1 MRKITLRRLLWPL
14 LLVLGSAISAFSSE
28 YGLTFTRDN
37 RTYRWNN
44 FLHYSGP
51 VGQSVQ
57 VNASGGLSKTLIKS
71 AVGSSGSD
79 RWQDNHSVSAG
90 FDYRLRE
97 WTTVGVNLAHEQ
109 SSVNRGEITTRTGT
123 LSSTIAFQPRPELRL
138 EQFVGGK
145 MDRKKQSNMDTR
157 EEGLNYGFTG
167 SWRPPVPH
175 LQTDLKVALSGD
187 RLTLGHSASRAL
199 TATVKRSLFRGARV
213 SFSFDDQQEGR
224 TNLFGP
230 ADEAILKRQD
240 RINRSMS
247 FTAELPLPEDIDF
260 DLSLSST
267 DRRIE
272 YSLPQGPD
280 EEVGRQNSRKTMRR
294 LSTQM
299 AGRPTEKLS
308 FSTDFALGEGK
319 NDFGRDINDEDLEEI
334 SLAAEIGAVLSSRD
348 SLGLAGHMART
359 SYDTPHVDNF
369 NDRDSYRSAAK
380 LTYIHTFS
388 RALKLV
394 FEATANFSHLV
405 YLRSQRSANNN
416 WGRLY
421 ALYPTLHIR
430 PWENMFI
437 QQRFSISA
445 NYTEYDFEDLFTDIK
460 SNIFRQAKTTT
471 ELTYRLGDAVKL
483 DFSYTYRAEDFGRLV
498 RDDGWVEIL
507 SWDKSFQNIDFSISY
522 PLISRL
528 IITPNLGYGH
538 RREYEHS
545 QGERLFDSRLISK
558 RIGLSGRY
566 KLLANNDMT
575 FSVSRSVEDVSGS
588 PERTFDRLQLNLQH
602 SF

>member
-1 MRKITLRRLLWPL
+1 MLKAATRISVCILILF
-14 LLVLGSAISAFSSE
+14 LGLAVPALASE

-44 FLHYSGP
+44 FLRYAGP

-71 AVGSSGSD
+71 AAGSSGSD
-79 RWQDNHSVSAG
+79 RWQDNYTMSAG
-90 FDYRLRE
+90 FDYRLTGR
-97 WTTVGVNLAHEQ
+97 TTLGLDLTHEQ
-109 SSVNRGEITTRTGT
+109 NSVNRGEITTRTGT

-145 MDRKKQSNMDTR
+145 MDRKKQSNMDSR

-167 SWRPPVPH
+167 SWRPPMPH
-175 LQTDLKVALSGD
+175 LQTNLKVTLSGD
-187 RLTLGHSASRAL
+187 KLTIGHSSSRAL
-199 TATVKRSLFRGARV
+199 TATVRRPLFPGARI
-213 SFSFDDQQEGR
+213 SFSFDDQVEGR

-230 ADEAILKRQD
+230 ADEAVLKRQD

-247 FTAELPLPEDIDF
+247 FMAELPLPRDINI
-260 DLSLSST
+260 DLSLSSA

-272 YSLPQGPD
+272 YSLPEGPD
-280 EEVGRQNSRKTMRR
+280 EEVSRQNSRKTMRR
-294 LSTQM
+294 FSAQM
-299 AGRPTEKLS
+299 AGRPLERLT
-308 FSTDFALGEGK
+308 FSGDFSLGEGK

-334 SLAAEIGAVLSSRD
+334 SLGGEIGAVLSTGD

-359 SYDTPHVDNF
+359 SYDTPHADNF
-369 NDRDSYRSAAK
+369 NDRDSYHSALK
-380 LTYIHTFS
+380 LAYVHAFS
-388 RALKLV
+388 TALKLV
-394 FEATANFSHLV
+394 LEATANFSHLV
-405 YLRSQRSANNN
+405 YLRGQRSANNN

-430 PWENMFI
+430 PWESMFI
-437 QQRFSISA
+437 LQRFSISA

-471 ELTYRLGDAVKL
+471 DLTYRLGEEVNLK
-483 DFSYTYRAEDFGRLV
+483 FSYSYRVEDFGRLV
-498 RDDGWVEIL
+498 REDGWVEIL
-507 SWDKSFQNIDFSISY
+507 SWDKSFQNIDFSVSY
-522 PLISRL
+522 PLFSRL
-528 IITPNLGYGH
+528 TIIPNLGYGH

-545 QGERLFDSRLISK
+545 QGERNFKSRLISK

-566 KLLANNDMT
+566 ELWPDNDMT
-575 FSVSRSVEDVSGS
+575 FSASRSVESASGFS
-588 PERTFDRLQLNLQH
+588 ERIFDRLQLNLQH